1 MFFCLPGVKF
11 LTMAQA
17 DTSLWL
23 AAYVMICGAT
33 QLICCLAFDVE
44 TGDSIELPSFTY
56 KWTTKYQQHP
66 TTNFHLPCNSSN
78 KSVLSPIHID
88 KHIRSLKPSLHLCGT
103 LAKLSSSCI
112 LIWTCKLHWITAKL
126 KKHKL
131 SKCKSVN
138 VLAQHFFT
146 KIWKTELNSVLQF
159 CSFCI
164 FTHSQYSFCLAHH
177 PFVFDGSG
185 SWISSIQ
192 HSVRSIANWCE
203 GFDAYF
209 ILTIELQDN
218 PIILISISA

>member
-1 MFFCLPGVKF
+1 MWKLGTASSCQVLHTNEPPNTNNIQQPIFIFH
-11 LTMAQA
+11 
-17 DTSLWL
+17 
-23 AAYVMICGAT
+23 AT
-33 QLICCLAFDVE
+33 VRKNQF
-44 TGDSIELPSFTY
+44 
-56 KWTTKYQQHP
+56 
-66 TTNFHLPCNSSN
+66 FHLYILINT
-78 KSVLSPIHID
+78 KDHLSYDCIFVGLLQD
-88 KHIRSLKPSLHLCGT
+88 
-103 LAKLSSSCI
+103 SSSCI

-146 KIWKTELNSVLQF
+146 KIWKTELDSVLQF

-192 HSVRSIANWCE
+192 HSDRSIANWCE

-209 ILTIELQDN
+209 ILTLELQDN
-218 PIILISISA
+218 PIMLISISA